1 MEHLQRFVV
10 EETQREANFR
20 AGGNG
25 CGAEPSA

>member
-20 AGGNG
+20 PAATDV
-25 CGAEPSA
+25 GAEPSA